1 MNQMTTLPTTESMQ
15 PNSSNEKLRRK
26 PVSHWLKVAGLGMG
40 LIVAFAGCETPN
52 ATLPAQSAGSEPEAQ
67 TLREGDVLKIAF
79 PGAPNLD
86 TTQQVRRDG
95 RISLAI
101 IGEIVV
107 TGMTPSELEKDLA
120 KRYSTQL
127 LSSEVNV
134 TVVSSSYSVFV
145 TGAVLRPGKLQPD
158 HPMTV
163 LEAIMEAGGFDSTK
177 ADMKAVV
184 VIRQEKGGTKNYTVN
199 MKAIIDGTS
208 NESFYLKPSDIVY
221 VPEKFSWF

>member
-1 MNQMTTLPTTESMQ
+1 MTTRPTTESS
-15 PNSSNEKLRRK
+15 PALSSTEKLR
-26 PVSHWLKVAGLGMG
+26 PTPLGHWLRVAAVGLG
-40 LIVAFAGCETPN
+40 LVVSFAGCQAPN
-52 ATLPAQSAGSEPEAQ
+52 ASLPAQTAGSEPEAQ

-79 PGAPNLD
+79 PGSPNLD

-101 IGEIVV
+101 IGEIIV
-107 TGMTPSELEKDLA
+107 TGMTPTDLEKDLA

-134 TVVSSSYSVFV
+134 TVVSSSFSVFV

-177 ADMKAVV
+177 ADMRNVV
-184 VIRQEKGGTKNYTVN
+184 VIRQEKGGTKNYSVDL
-199 MKAIIDGTS
+199 KATLDGTS
-208 NESFYLKPSDIVY
+208 GASFYLKPSDIVY